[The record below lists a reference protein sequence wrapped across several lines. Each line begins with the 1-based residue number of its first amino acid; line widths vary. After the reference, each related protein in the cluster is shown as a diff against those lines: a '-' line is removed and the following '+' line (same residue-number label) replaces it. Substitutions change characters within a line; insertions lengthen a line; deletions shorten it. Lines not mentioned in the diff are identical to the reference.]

1 MIKVAQKS
9 AMNAE
14 SGTVAAEQLFAQVQI
29 LSDLVDRLASQI
41 GTSKKSQVAPMQ
53 ASKPKKEA
61 VNNARLLPA
70 PAKKAGP
77 TKFNPEM
84 KRPLAMKAS
93 TSNINQSS
101 PSKPKPDPQSKPSD
115 IIPMRDD
122 FSEF

>member
-9 AMNAE
+9 AMNAD
-14 SGTVAAEQLFAQVQI
+14 SGTVAAEQLFAQVHI
-29 LSDLVDRLASQI
+29 LGDLVERLASQI
-41 GTSKKSQVAPMQ
+41 GASKKSQVAPMQ
-53 ASKPKKEA
+53 ALKPKKEA

-70 PAKKAGP
+70 PSKKSGP
-77 TKFNPEM
+77 EFKPEM
-84 KRPLAMKAS
+84 KRPLAMKTS
-93 TSNINQSS
+93 TLNINQSN